1 MKPGLLFTTMANHRP
16 VYAPIVAAPVATT
29 TTTTTTTTPAP
40 PPRQPFRPTSARDPA
55 DPIPNPNPNI
65 PSPVSLRNLLERSTQ
80 PIFSVSALFHIKA
93 GGGCG
98 ACGH

>member
-1 MKPGLLFTTMANHRP
+1 MKQGMLFTTMANHRP
-16 VYAPIVAAPVATT
+16 VYGVATT
-29 TTTTTTTTPAP
+29 TTTAP
-40 PPRQPFRPTSARDPA
+40 PPRQPFRPTTARDPA
-55 DPIPNPNPNI
+55 EPIPNPNPNI

-80 PIFSVSALFHIKA
+80 PIFSVSALFRMKA